1 MGQWEMVGARELDKT
16 GGMGQWNLIKEMVG
30 VRILL
35 HAVLVIQSQQR
46 AARFNPVRSAL
57 DKWIPSVVL
66 YKSLLHRADAS
77 NQ

>member
-1 MGQWEMVGARELDKT
+1 MESNKRDGWGANFASCCAGYSEPAT
-16 GGMGQWNLIKEMVG
+16 GCG
-30 VRILL
+30 
-35 HAVLVIQSQQR
+35 

>member
-46 AARFNPVRSAL
+46 AAGLPDLTLFVAL
-57 DKWIPSVVL
+57 WISGFHP
-66 YKSLLHRADAS
+66 
-77 NQ
+77 